1 MVEQEFP
8 LMDIPNEAECDS
20 LLLQPQLLLVRY
32 LNCIG
37 LLNLLLSRNNC
48 LQTNFDA
55 HQTIAQLSDL
65 ELAALKQRNA
75 ELEEEN
81 QRLRQ
86 QLNEA
91 PSVGRPPKY
100 DAQTRQLVIE
110 FYNESHDHTYIV
122 TAAHFNMSTS
132 TLREILKDAR
142 DNGITIRPRRR

>member
-48 LQTNFDA
+48 LQTNFVA
-55 HQTIAQLSDL
+55 HQTIAQLSDM
-65 ELAALKQRNA
+65 ELAALKQRNS

-91 PSVGRPPKY
+91 PSVGRPLKY
-100 DAQTRQLVIE
+100 DAQTKRLVID
-110 FYNESHDHTYIV
+110 FYNESRDHTYIV

-132 TLREILKDAR
+132 TLREILKVS
-142 DNGITIRPRRR
+142 T

>member
-1 MVEQEFP
+1 MDEQEFL

-20 LLLQPQLLLVRY
+20 LLLQPQLLLGRY
-32 LNCIG
+32 LDCIG

-65 ELAALKQRNA
+65 ELAALKQRNS

-100 DAQTRQLVIE
+100 DAQTRQLVVD
-110 FYNESHDHTYIV
+110 FYNESPDHTYIV
-122 TAAHFNMSTS
+122 TADYFNMSTS